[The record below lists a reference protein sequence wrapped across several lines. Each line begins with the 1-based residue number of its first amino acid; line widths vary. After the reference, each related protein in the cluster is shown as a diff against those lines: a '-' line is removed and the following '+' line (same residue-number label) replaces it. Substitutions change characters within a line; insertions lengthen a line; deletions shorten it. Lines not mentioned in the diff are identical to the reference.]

1 MENIYKKQKAGKPIR
16 LNNKLWEYTLGA
28 IEAVNEGIENNAR
41 FATYRA
47 SRHYAGR
54 TKARSAYDAKEIT
67 VNFNRK
73 GAGGKTAGFKS
84 QNKKVEDAAK
94 VFGVTSQILG
104 EGRIFFNATV
114 QAIAT
119 TFKNFQNADG
129 SLNKPYIA
137 KWAAKYALPPFMFGL
152 LLPAINKALANAF
165 GDDDDDPYANL
176 PEWTRRRNLCF
187 YIGNDNFITI
197 PVGQELAAFLALG
210 DIVAGN
216 SYAPDLKP
224 VDRNVGDEMVDVMN
238 TFSPV
243 DVSTK
248 ITKGGLMEDPISEVT
263 GRTFSVLAPLVAIE
277 QNLGWTGRPIYRE
290 DKFQNDQYTPEYQMV
305 YQSTNPVLVNASKL
319 LHELGGG
326 DDITRGKLEVNPAI
340 IQYLWEQYTGGP
352 GKVFSNTIS
361 IGKDAKDI
369 LTGNESDFNIRK
381 VEGLKAFVSQGDD
394 RTQYY
399 RTQAKYRKYKD
410 NAEKLYN
417 DVKGYESGAAENPEY
432 LLKLE
437 NISKGEDFVR
447 MQIIR
452 EADKQ
457 LSQINKAA
465 NKAEGKEKKELRRL
479 YNEQVKAVV
488 DMLDEVGKE

>member
-1 MENIYKKQKAGKPIR
+1 
-16 LNNKLWEYTLGA
+16 
-28 IEAVNEGIENNAR
+28 
-41 FATYRA
+41 
-47 SRHYAGR
+47 
-54 TKARSAYDAKEIT
+54 
-67 VNFNRK
+67 
-73 GAGGKTAGFKS
+73 
-84 QNKKVEDAAK
+84 
-94 VFGVTSQILG
+94 
-104 EGRIFFNATV
+104 
-114 QAIAT
+114 
-119 TFKNFQNADG
+119 
-129 SLNKPYIA
+129 
-137 KWAAKYALPPFMFGL
+137 
-152 LLPAINKALANAF
+152 
-165 GDDDDDPYANL
+165 
-176 PEWTRRRNLCF
+176 
-187 YIGNDNFITI
+187 
-197 PVGQELAAFLALG
+197 
-210 DIVAGN
+210 
-216 SYAPDLKP
+216 LKP
-224 VDRNVGDEMVDVMN
+224 VDRDFTDEMAGVMN

-263 GRTFSVLAPLVAIE
+263 GRTFSVLAPLVAVE

-369 LTGNESDFNIRK
+369 LSGNESDFNIRK

-399 RTQAKYRKYKD
+399 RTQAKYRKYSEDAK
-410 NAEKLYN
+410 KLYH
-417 DVKGYESGAAENPEY
+417 DVKGYENAATTDPTA
-432 LLKLE
+432 LMKLE
-437 NISKGEDFVR
+437 KISQSEDFVR